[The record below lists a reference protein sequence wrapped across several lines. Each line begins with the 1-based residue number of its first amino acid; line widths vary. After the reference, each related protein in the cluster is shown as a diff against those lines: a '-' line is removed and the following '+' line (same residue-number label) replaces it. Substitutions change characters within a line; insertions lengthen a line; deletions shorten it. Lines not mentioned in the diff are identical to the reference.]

1 MTERFMSKFSQRDVT
16 KIAHEAGRRGLDGLS
31 FVYVT
36 PRSSATASIVSYV
49 IVYVMAGWG
58 LGGHVRKAR

>member
-36 PRSSATASIVSYV
+36 PRSSATASS
-49 IVYVMAGWG
+49 
-58 LGGHVRKAR
+58 